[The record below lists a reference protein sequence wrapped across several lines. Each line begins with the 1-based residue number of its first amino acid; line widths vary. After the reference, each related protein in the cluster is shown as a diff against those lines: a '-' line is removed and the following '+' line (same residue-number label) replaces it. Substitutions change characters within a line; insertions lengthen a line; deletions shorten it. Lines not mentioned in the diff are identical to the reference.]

1 MTTSFAVTKYAPRL
15 FIASS
20 LAGCLAML
28 LLAGP
33 VRAEDKVL
41 ATVNGSAIH
50 QSDVTFAEE
59 ELGPSIAQM
68 DPATK
73 DKSVLSFLI
82 DMKLLSKA
90 AEDKNIQNSDDF
102 KKRMEF
108 DRNRLLMDSLLTNEG
123 KTAVTDDAMKKV
135 YDNAAKQISGQ
146 EEVHA
151 RHILVKTKAE
161 AEEIEGELKKGADFA
176 ELAKK
181 RSKDPGASNGGDL
194 GFFTKDE
201 MVPEFS
207 KVAFSL
213 QPGQISDPVKTPFGW
228 HIIKVEAKRQRKPPS
243 FDQMKGQIGTY
254 LSRKAQADF
263 VAKLRAGAKIERMD
277 QAANTPAAP
286 GAAPAATSAAPA
298 QPAGSTPAP
307 AKK

>member
-15 FIASS
+15 VLASS
-20 LAGCLAML
+20 LAGCLAMAL
-28 LLAGP
+28 LVAP
-33 VRAEDKVL
+33 VRAKDKVL
-41 ATVNGSAIH
+41 AKVNDSEIR
-50 QSDVTFAEE
+50 QSDVKLAEG
-59 ELGPSIAQM
+59 ELGPSLAQM
-68 DPATK
+68 DPAAK
-73 DKSVLSFLI
+73 AKNVLSFLI

-90 AEDKNIQNSDDF
+90 AEDKDIQNTDDF
-102 KKRMEF
+102 KTRMEF
-108 DRNRLLMDSLLTNEG
+108 DRNRLLMDSLLTSEG
-123 KTAVTDDAMKKV
+123 KAAVTDDAMKKV
-135 YDNAAKQISGQ
+135 YDKAAKQISGQ

-161 AEEIEGELKKGADFA
+161 ADEIEGELKKGADFA

-207 KVAFSL
+207 KVAFAL
-213 QPGQISDPVKTPFGW
+213 KPGQISDPVKTAFGW
-228 HIIKVEAKRQRKPPS
+228 HIIKVEARRQRKPPS

-277 QAANTPAAP
+277 QAANTPAAQGAP
-286 GAAPAATSAAPA
+286 AAAPAT
-298 QPAGSTPAP
+298 PAGSSPAP